1 MILISAISPDLE
13 IGDHSVDVVISRPE
27 EYCAAYKHILQSIH
41 MGNKL
46 QVHVRHKKVA
56 GWLNLMAQRYGPEKI
71 LYKSLTVRSYFEERI
86 GISVPIQ
93 YSETEI
99 KSSGLLELNIPA
111 SGQASFEDYILEVFF
126 GSFFNNPDVVL
137 RVNEILAAYEPEQ
150 WQSALRRPLVKK
162 VAQERFRQLRSGLK
176 SKPATLQI
184 LEWLE
189 KSPEIYIRNLSA
201 LKLLR
206 FYDASLGKRVFG
218 ETYSELLQLNLDLH
232 RVPIVI
238 RGNESALTEIRL
250 LIKQIL
256 VNSNATE
263 AFENILEHT
272 SGFLEDEFRTTIKL
286 LREKNEEITSQD
298 IKRVVRKFAY
308 LQNQPH
314 VAQELN
320 DLALLIS
327 VPVPV
332 EPQDNWSLDQWLEW
346 AVKEYLPYRFWLEN
360 TSKLDD
366 KIGDLAGKYS
376 DWLFTHYGDLLYN
389 SNRMAWKAMLGL
401 KEKIKSHTGPVLV
414 VVIDNFNLKH
424 YQILQQQL
432 QQQGFF
438 EQDVQYCLA
447 MLPTF
452 TEVSKKCII
461 TGHYEPFDGGYSE
474 SVRSAWET
482 KLGKK
487 VGYLANIVELRQTTE
502 RTRDVYFLN
511 YIPIDFVLHQSDSHT
526 GIDHRQSIQTYLKV
540 LAQDIK
546 AFANRLGA
554 ERDLMVVFTS
564 DHGSTR
570 IPSQTVNVLKD
581 VFYKKNAI
589 DEHHRY
595 MVISDEDATKLSK
608 QVEYDCYLF
617 KRTQYHL
624 PQNYLV
630 PRRLYRFLPTNDSA
644 YIHGGLTP
652 EETIIPLAVY
662 LPFMTTPHPL
672 VVNIV
677 SPSKIIAGTRFDLV
691 LEITNRNG
699 YPVDQLL
706 VEVVSP
712 NLDVAPIMIEEISQL
727 QRQELSIKTRCISS
741 ADLSESELSI
751 RLNFK
756 FNNQGHEQ
764 VAVIPV
770 KYDSLVKSKSNL
782 DDL

>member
-13 IGDHSVDVVISRPE
+13 ISDHSVDVVISRPD
-27 EYCAAYKHILQSIH
+27 EYCAVYKRILQSIH
-41 MGNKL
+41 TGNEL
-46 QVHVRHKKVA
+46 RVHVRHKKVA
-56 GWLNLMAQRYGPEKI
+56 SWLNLMAQRYRPEKI
-71 LYKSLTVRSYFEERI
+71 LFKPLTVRSYFEERT
-86 GISVPIQ
+86 GISVPLQ

-99 KSSGLLELNIPA
+99 SSSGLLELNIPA
-111 SGQASFEDYILEVFF
+111 SGQVSFEDYILEIFF
-126 GSFFNNPDVVL
+126 GGFLNKTDVVL
-137 RVNEILAAYEPEQ
+137 RVNEILAAYESEQ
-150 WQSALRRPLVKK
+150 WQDAQRRPLVKK
-162 VAQERFRQLRSGLK
+162 ILQERFRQLRSELK
-176 SKPATLQI
+176 GKVAPLQL

-206 FYDASLGKRVFG
+206 FYDTSLGKKIFG
-218 ETYSELLQLNLDLH
+218 SVYSELVQLNLDAH
-232 RVPIVI
+232 RIPVII
-238 RGNESALTEIRL
+238 RGNENTLTEIRL
-250 LIKQIL
+250 YIKQIETTKD
-256 VNSNATE
+256 VMVG
-263 AFENILEHT
+263 FEKILEHA
-272 SGFLEDEFRTTIKL
+272 SGFLEDELRVAVKL
-286 LREKNEEITSQD
+286 LRDKKEEINSQD
-298 IKRVVRKFAY
+298 VIRVARKFAP
-308 LQNQPH
+308 LKNQPH

-320 DLALLIS
+320 DLGLLIP
-327 VPVPV
+327 VPVPT
-332 EPQDNWSLDQWLEW
+332 EPQDSWSLDQWMDW
-346 AVKEYLPYRFWLEN
+346 SVKEYLPYRFWLEN
-360 TSKLDD
+360 TSRLDD
-366 KIGDLAGKYS
+366 QIGDLAGQYS
-376 DWLFTHYGDLLYN
+376 DWLFAHYGDLLYN
-389 SNRMAWKAMLGL
+389 SSRMAWKAMLGL

-438 EQDVQYCLA
+438 EQDMQHCLA

-461 TGHYEPFDGGYSE
+461 TGHYEPFDGSYSDA
-474 SVRSAWET
+474 VRSAWET
-482 KLGKK
+482 KLGKR
-487 VGYLANIVELRQTTE
+487 VCYLANIVDLRQTTE
-502 RTRDVYFLN
+502 RNHDVYFLN

-540 LAQDIK
+540 LTQDIRS
-546 AFANRLGA
+546 FANRLGA
-554 ERDLMVVFTS
+554 DRDLMVVFTS

-570 IPSQTVNVLKD
+570 IPSQTVNVLKGAL
-581 VFYKKNAI
+581 YKKNAI

-595 MVISDEDATKLSK
+595 MIISDEDAAKLSK

-652 EETIIPLAVY
+652 EETIIPMAVY
-662 LPFMTTPHPL
+662 QPFITTPHPL
-672 VVNIV
+672 VVNMI
-677 SPSKIIAGTRFDLV
+677 SSNKIIAGTRFDLT

-699 YPVDQLL
+699 YPVEQVS
-706 VEVVSP
+706 VEVVSA
-712 NLDVAPIMIEEISQL
+712 NLDASPVILEEISQL

-741 ADLSESELSI
+741 ADLSENELSI

-764 VAVIPV
+764 IAIVPV